1 MGSHLSAVR
10 ESLKDEFWAGAEKD
24 VERFAIAQAYEQL
37 FDTLSEGDAEYF
49 AGLHDE
55 Q

>member
-1 MGSHLSAVR
+1 MDKHFQSVK
-10 ESLKDEFWAGAEKD
+10 ESLKDDYWAGSEKD
-24 VERFAIAQAYEQL
+24 EQRFAIAQAYEQL
-37 FDTLSEGDAEYF
+37 IGTLINGDAEYF